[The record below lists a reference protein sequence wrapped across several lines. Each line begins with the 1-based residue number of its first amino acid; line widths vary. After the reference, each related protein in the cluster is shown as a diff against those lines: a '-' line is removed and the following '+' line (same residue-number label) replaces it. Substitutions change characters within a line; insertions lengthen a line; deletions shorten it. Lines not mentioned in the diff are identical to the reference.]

1 MARPQAPAHGLPAL
15 RLHPAARVAA
25 VVSLYHSELTLA
37 MCASARA
44 TLEAAGLTPAHFFEV
59 HAPGAFELPLLA
71 RRLARRDD
79 VEAVLCFGLVLRGET
94 THNEHVARAAT
105 DGLARVAL
113 ECDKPVLFGLLTCD
127 DLDQAR
133 ARALPPDQGGTL
145 DKGAEVARAALEAL
159 RAIGAID
166 AERNRGGWHARSQGR
181 GGRVV
186 ELSASASAP
195 AAASAQSAQEPRP

>member
-1 MARPQAPAHGLPAL
+1 MARPQDPARGLSAL
-15 RLHPAARVAA
+15 RLHPATRIAA

-44 TLEAAGLTPAHFFEV
+44 TLEAAGLAPAHFLEV

-79 VEAVLCFGLVLRGET
+79 LEAVLCFGLVLRGET

-127 DLDQAR
+127 DLAQAR
-133 ARALPPDQGGTL
+133 ARALTPEQGGTL

-159 RAIGAID
+159 RAIDAID

-186 ELSASASAP
+186 DVSP
-195 AAASAQSAQEPRP
+195 AAQSAATATRSAQESRP